1 MSKILVADDE
11 ESIRKMMRMILE
23 LDGHQVLLAEDGP
36 TGLEM
41 FKRESPDVVFLDVR
55 LPGMDGREVL
65 IHIKALDPD
74 SEVIMITGYGDM
86 EMALECFRREASNF
100 LTKPVSEEILSISL
114 KRAFERMARK
124 RILKQDTIILEALV
138 REANVEL
145 EHAYQFRENLIENS
159 PDAIVS
165 IAKGGSIIIFNSAAE
180 RLLGYEKA
188 EVVGKKNIADLYPRG
203 QARRIMR
210 DLRSNDY
217 GGPGILQKRDLVVL
231 DKYGKEIPVCISASL
246 LYQAGQEAGS
256 VGIFTD
262 LREIRGLEKRLIRT
276 LQLMDNLIE
285 NSPDAIISIVKGG
298 SIIIFNSAAERLLGY
313 EKAEVVG
320 KKNIA
325 DLYPRGEAR
334 RIMRDLRS
342 NDYGG
347 PGILQKRDLVVMDKY
362 GKEIPVSLSASLLY
376 EAGQE
381 VGSVGIFTD
390 LREIRGLE
398 KRLIRTLQLMDNL
411 IENSPSATI
420 YVRKGGEIV
429 IFNAAAEKLTG
440 YNKEEVIGR
449 LDVRDLYKPGEAKQ
463 IMKDLRSNGILERDM
478 VWLDKNR
485 VEIPIRLHGTLLYE
499 DGNEI
504 GSLGI
509 ITDQRERRGLERQL
523 LRSEKLASLGQLAAG
538 IAHEI
543 NQPLTGIL
551 TFAHLLR
558 KKFQDDELTHKDLA
572 IIVRETTRISK
583 IVQGILDF
591 ARETPM
597 HKEPRHIDELLD
609 QTLEIVTGQH
619 RFFGI
624 TLNKEYDPSIPKVV
638 VDSNMM
644 EQVFMN
650 IILNALDCMK
660 GSGTLTVRTRQD
672 YDWIE
677 VGFVDTGYGI
687 PEEIL
692 DKIFDPF
699 FTTKSST
706 EGMGMGL
713 GLATTYG
720 IMKNHN
726 GEILVSSK
734 VGSGTTFTI
743 RLPLEGINTNPAEG
757 GDGIS

>member
-11 ESIRKMMRMILE
+11 ESIRKMMQITLE

-41 FKRESPDVVFLDVR
+41 FKKESSDVVFLDVR

-86 EMALECFRREASNF
+86 EITLECLRREASDF
-100 LTKPVSEEILSISL
+100 LTKPISEEILSISL
-114 KRAFERMARK
+114 KRSLERMARK
-124 RILKQDTIILEALV
+124 RIVKQDTIILEALV

-145 EHAYQFRENLIENS
+145 EQAYQFRENLIENS

-203 QARRIMR
+203 EARRIMR

-217 GGPGILQKRDLVVL
+217 GSPGVLQKRDLVVL

-246 LYQAGQEAGS
+246 LYQAGQE
-256 VGIFTD
+256 
-262 LREIRGLEKRLIRT
+262 
-276 LQLMDNLIE
+276 
-285 NSPDAIISIVKGG
+285 
-298 SIIIFNSAAERLLGY
+298 
-313 EKAEVVG
+313 
-320 KKNIA
+320 
-325 DLYPRGEAR
+325 
-334 RIMRDLRS
+334 
-342 NDYGG
+342 
-347 PGILQKRDLVVMDKY
+347 
-362 GKEIPVSLSASLLY
+362 
-376 EAGQE
+376 

-398 KRLIRTLQLMDNL
+398 KQVIRNLQLTDNL

-420 YVRKGGEIV
+420 YIRKGGEID
-429 IFNAAAEKLTG
+429 IFNAAAENLTG
-440 YNKEEVIGR
+440 YNKEEVIGG
-449 LDVRDLYKPGEAKQ
+449 LDVRDLYKPGEAEQ
-463 IMKDLRSNGILERDM
+463 IMKDLRSEAFGRPGILERDM

-485 VEIPIRLHGTLLYE
+485 VEVPISLHGTLLYE
-499 DGNEI
+499 DGKEI

-509 ITDQRERRGLERQL
+509 ITDQRERRSLERQL
-523 LRSEKLASLGQLAAG
+523 LHSEKLASLGQLAAG

-558 KKFQDDELTHKDLA
+558 KKFQDDEATHEDLG

-583 IVQGILDF
+583 IVQGVLDF
-591 ARETPM
+591 SRETPM
-597 HKEPRHIDELLD
+597 HRKPCRIDELLD

-624 TLNKEYDPSIPKVV
+624 TLNKEYDPSIPKVA

-644 EQVFMN
+644 EHVFMN
-650 IILNALDCMK
+650 IILNALDSMK
-660 GSGTLTVRTRQD
+660 GSGILTVRTRKA

-677 VGFVDTGYGI
+677 VGFVDTGHGI

-699 FTTKSST
+699 FSTKYST
-706 EGMGMGL
+706 EGVGMGL
-713 GLATTYG
+713 GLAVAHG

-726 GEILVSSK
+726 GDILVSSK
-734 VGSGTTFTI
+734 VGSGSTFTI
-743 RLPLEGINTNPAEG
+743 RLPLDGINTNPADG
-757 GDGIS
+757 GDGIF